1 MISHLLAQKCPK
13 KDISKKG
20 RPAINGNFEWVD
32 RYSHYIVYG
41 FNDWYIVSVHVICT
55 VIYNLRAYN
64 TLQCPHIQNYHL

>member
-41 FNDWYIVSVHVICT
+41 LMTGI
-55 VIYNLRAYN
+55 
-64 TLQCPHIQNYHL
+64 